1 MGRINL
7 VIFDIDGTLVTTR
20 TWHFLAL
27 NKALNDIDPRFVIS
41 EEEHLLKYDGLPTKD
56 KLNILSKEKGL
67 PENLH
72 QYVNNLKQKYTFEL
86 LDTIPRDEKLIEIF
100 KFLEDSGIEV
110 HVASN
115 SIRKTT
121 YKIIQKLELLEYVS
135 HIESNSDSK
144 SKPSPEMY
152 LKCMLKAG
160 VGPKETLIVEDSYVG
175 RQGVFNSGANLCA
188 VRDPED
194 LTLDKIKR
202 HLNLGVIMPKWKD
215 ERLNIVIP
223 AAGLGSRFSAAG
235 QKFPKP
241 LISVQG
247 KPMIQVVVENLNM
260 DAKFIFIVQKEH
272 CEKYNMESMLKVIA
286 PGCEVIQIDGLTE
299 GAACTVLKAEHLIDN
314 DNPVIIANS
323 DQYVEWDSSEFM
335 YAMSSDNIDG
345 GILSFSSVHPK
356 WSYIRRGDDGFVC
369 EVAEK
374 KVISNEATTG
384 IYLYKSGKMAVK
396 AIKDMIANNDRYSGE
411 FYFAPSYGYAIKDG
425 LKIKPF
431 LIDSNKNHGIGTPED
446 LEYFLSLGI
455 KV

>member
-1 MGRINL
+1 M
-7 VIFDIDGTLVTTR
+7 
-20 TWHFLAL
+20 
-27 NKALNDIDPRFVIS
+27 
-41 EEEHLLKYDGLPTKD
+41 
-56 KLNILSKEKGL
+56 
-67 PENLH
+67 
-72 QYVNNLKQKYTFEL
+72 
-86 LDTIPRDEKLIEIF
+86 
-100 KFLEDSGIEV
+100 EDSGIEV